1 MIPKFTAVHN
11 KFKLN
16 GRHYSF
22 NDLKD
27 VAYSFIKEGEA
38 YQKEIGKFLL
48 QWTDSS
54 KTVTVKTS
62 GSTGK
67 PKSIKLSKQAMVHS
81 AIATGDYFKL
91 EPGNSALMCLPATF
105 IAGKMMIVRAII
117 LGLRLDL
124 VAPNSMPLELVKK
137 KYMFSAMVP
146 MQLQNSLK
154 HLDNVRT
161 LIVGG
166 AKVSDDLL
174 AKLQESS
181 ATVYATYAMTETIT
195 HVAIKKLNKLR
206 KQSSSKY
213 FEVLPNVQI
222 SQNKKGCLVIDAPY
236 LSKSSIVTND
246 LVKIHSN
253 KTFELLGRFDN
264 VINSGGIKIQ
274 PEQLEAKLAPYIK
287 ADFFIASQENEVLG
301 EEIVL
306 VVEGEE
312 QKFSSDIFCDFQ
324 KHEIPKG
331 IIFIETFYRTT
342 SGKINRIKT
351 LDLAKKL
358 S

>member
-27 VAYSFIKEGEA
+27 VAYSFIKEGEV
-38 YQKEIGKFLL
+38 YQKEVGEFLL

-124 VAPNSMPLELVKK
+124 VAPNSKPLEFVKK

-154 HLDNVRT
+154 HLDKVRT

-181 ATVYATYAMTETIT
+181 TTVYATYGMTETIT
-195 HVAIKKLNKLR
+195 HVAVKKLNK
-206 KQSSSKY
+206 
-213 FEVLPNVQI
+213 
-222 SQNKKGCLVIDAPY
+222 
-236 LSKSSIVTND
+236 
-246 LVKIHSN
+246 
-253 KTFELLGRFDN
+253 
-264 VINSGGIKIQ
+264 
-274 PEQLEAKLAPYIK
+274 
-287 ADFFIASQENEVLG
+287 
-301 EEIVL
+301 
-306 VVEGEE
+306 
-312 QKFSSDIFCDFQ
+312 
-324 KHEIPKG
+324 
-331 IIFIETFYRTT
+331 
-342 SGKINRIKT
+342 
-351 LDLAKKL
+351 
-358 S
+358 